1 MSKQIIWNSK
11 MVQEASDKLNN
22 GFVLKKL
29 ENPFFDN
36 VPGMRR
42 AGLAFRMTQDEID
55 EYIKCKMDVHYFAEK
70 YCWVKG
76 EKGEP
81 VKLKLR
87 DYQKEILDNF
97 FNNRF
102 NILMASRQIG
112 KCFSFNTYIKII
124 EDGIEYDIRF
134 GKLYYSIVSNY
145 RNLTLLEKIKI
156 KIYDIIHLL
165 ETTYQYERKP

>member
-1 MSKQIIWNSK
+1 MSKQIIWNTK
-11 MVQEASDKLNN
+11 MVQEATDKLNN

-36 VPGMRR
+36 TTGMRR
-42 AGLAFRMTQDEID
+42 AGLAFKMTQDEID

-102 NILMASRQIG
+102 NILMASRQVG
-112 KCFSFNTYIKII
+112 KCNSLIANVLCQII
-124 EDGIEYDIRF
+124 QDDGSLIEVKMPAY
-134 GKLYYSIVSNY
+134 KLMFIY
-145 RNLTLLEKIKI
+145 RNKKT
-156 KIYDIIHLL
+156 IYDYVKYFLYEIIYKIDSYSN
-165 ETTYQYERKP
+165 ESD

>member
-11 MVQEASDKLNN
+11 MIDEAAEKINN
-22 GFVLKKL
+22 GFVLSRI
-29 ENPFFDN
+29 ENPFYEN
-36 VPGMRR
+36 TIGLRKPG
-42 AGLAFRMTQDEID
+42 LTFRMTSSEID
-55 EYIKCKMDVHYFAEK
+55 EYVKCKMDVQYFAEK

-102 NILMASRQIG
+102 NILMASRQTG
-112 KCFSFNTYIKII
+112 KCTDFNSII
-124 EDGIEYDIRF
+124 EIEKNGLKIYTRI
-134 GKLYYSIVSNY
+134 GKLYYFMISKQRKLSI
-145 RNLTLLEKIKI
+145 LERIKI
-156 KIYDIIHLL
+156 KIYDIIFLI
-165 ETTYQYERKP
+165 EGKPSF